1 MIRKGIVI
9 VIILLFVGVTIAPAI
24 AQNTEKSQST
34 SRGNWLYVGGDGPG
48 NYTKIQ
54 DAIDNASYGDTV
66 FVYDDSSPYFE
77 NLIIIHSI
85 VLLGEHR
92 ESTIISAGNITR
104 AIIID
109 AENVTISGF
118 SVFQDLKG
126 DNSIEVKHNFFS
138 ISDCIINNPKE
149 GAIDIDSK
157 KSFGTISNN
166 ILLGPPGYWGFIFHG
181 TNSNITVENNF
192 FNSSVD
198 MLWGSDN
205 TFENNTFQGS
215 NVDID
220 GFRIILNN
228 NNFNN
233 CHSIELS
240 RESLIISNNVLVHCG
255 FSIQPKSIEICVN
268 NTVNGKPF
276 VFLQNGHGMIIDDA
290 GQVYCEDS
298 SEITIQNLTF
308 EEVNNGI
315 YLLNTENSV
324 IQENLLLRSNIHID
338 MSKNI
343 QVRNNTITAKGAAL
357 TILYDIGISIGSSEN
372 VMVTGNRLLNCSYSG
387 ISSGGSKITIRNNNF
402 IGNYI
407 GLEAGSGNNITENIF
422 IGNDKG
428 LEVYSGNTI
437 LRNHIEKSRI
447 ALILSDASNTKINQ
461 NNFINNT
468 KDATFSELSR
478 SHGNN
483 WDNNYWDDEFFPF
496 GYKFIF
502 GTVQTRIP
510 RIWQTFPGE
519 TLYYWIRW
527 INLDRNPAQEP
538 YDIPGMS

>member
-1 MIRKGIVI
+1 MKRKWLAVG
-9 VIILLFVGVTIAPAI
+9 IILLFVGTCIIPAI
-24 AQNTEKSQST
+24 AQDNEKPLPT
-34 SRGNWLYVGGDGPG
+34 SRGNWLYVGGSGPG
-48 NYTKIQ
+48 NYTRIQ
-54 DAIDNASYGDTV
+54 DAIDNASDGDTV

-77 NLIIIHSI
+77 NLIITHSI
-85 VLLGEHR
+85 ALLGEHR
-92 ESTIISAGNITR
+92 ESTIIYGGNITR

-118 SVFQDLKG
+118 SVFQDLKL

-166 ILLGPPGYWGFIFHG
+166 ILLGPPGYWGMRFCG
-181 TNSNITVENNF
+181 TNSNITVKNNF

-198 MLWGSDN
+198 MLWGIDN

-220 GFRIILNN
+220 GFRITLNKN
-228 NNFNN
+228 YFNN
-233 CHSIELS
+233 CHSVELS
-240 RESLIISNNVLVHCG
+240 RESLIINNNVLTHCG

-422 IGNDKG
+422 IGNDIG

-437 LRNHIEKSRI
+437 LGNHIEKSRI

-478 SHGNN
+478 FHGNN
-483 WDNNYWDDEFFPF
+483 WDNNYWDDAFFPF

-527 INLDRNPAQEP
+527 INLDRNPAQVP